1 MDLIPEK
8 FLPKVTQENKRAG
21 WLLSGLTL
29 LTLLFTTLGIQ
40 GSELSDLWR
49 NQEILSIVAVTL
61 VLAAVTMG
69 ALAGWV
75 LSGEDRQHRLLLCG
89 NVCLGLGL
97 IVIAWSVVFNA
108 SSSPSPTV
116 SAAAQRSKRSTYL
129 KAVVEDDKLTS
140 GESVQVKV
148 QPLFEEEDDEHLH
161 YRAGR
166 AIYEA
171 IFGPGSDGSVHRVIR
186 VGIPPG
192 LFQDVGVRAFTGSSS
207 SDCFDTEA
215 RNGCVIVRVPPH
227 SDPPELSYGWKRD
240 RLRVHVT
247 AFDVPTGEIQFL
259 VVGRKPK
266 RTLLHTEISAD
277 LSDDVRRTF
286 SVPVAGMK
294 AVCVV
299 ASARNGKLG
308 CPPRGNPSGWA
319 LLRVPG

>member
-1 MDLIPEK
+1 VDLDPK
-8 FLPKVTQENKRAG
+8 KLLPKVTQSNKRAG

-61 VLAAVTMG
+61 VLAAITLG

-75 LSGEDRQHRLLLCG
+75 LNGQARQARALLWG
-89 NVCLGLGL
+89 NILLGLGL
-97 IVIAWSVVFNA
+97 IVIAWSVVINA

-116 SAAAQRSKRSTYL
+116 SAAAQRTKRSTYL

-148 QPLFEEEDDEHLH
+148 QPLFEEEDDEQLH

-192 LFQDVGVRAFTGSSS
+192 SFPDIGVRASTSNPS

-227 SDPPELSYGWKRD
+227 SDPPELSYGWKRNS
-240 RLRVHVT
+240 LRVHVT

-286 SVPVAGMK
+286 SVPVAGVK
-294 AVCVV
+294 AVCVI
-299 ASARNGKLG
+299 ASAHKGKLG
-308 CPPRGNPSGWA
+308 CPPRGNQPGWA